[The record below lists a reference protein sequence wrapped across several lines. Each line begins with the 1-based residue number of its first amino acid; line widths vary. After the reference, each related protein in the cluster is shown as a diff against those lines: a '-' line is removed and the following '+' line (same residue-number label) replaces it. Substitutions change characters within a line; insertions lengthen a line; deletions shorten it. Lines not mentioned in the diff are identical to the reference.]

1 MDEYRTH
8 RDGHGVSREARRFSG
23 SVLLRRMDKLVIS
36 EATASVLALAAA
48 SASTLLRG
56 ERQRFSEPPL
66 AFSELPALFLFLLAR
81 R

>member
-1 MDEYRTH
+1 MSGMLRLSFFPCRGKLD
-8 RDGHGVSREARRFSG
+8 AFLG

-36 EATASVLALAAA
+36 EATASALALAAA

-56 ERQRFSEPPL
+56 ERQRLSGPPL